1 MWHRT
6 GIITM
11 FTEAYMM
18 RALLA
23 ATLLAPTC
31 AFLGVFVTARKM
43 SFFSDTIAHGAFA
56 GVALG
61 MWLGMADLT
70 APMVLFSLLIAAALI
85 WIQENTELLTDTIMA
100 LLLSGSVAL
109 GVIVLSMLRGNRAQI
124 QTYLF
129 GDILAVGPQDVLFAA
144 ALAVIVFGGLFW
156 RLSDVTLLSAHEEM
170 AYMCGVRVKSLN
182 YVFILVLTIAV
193 ALSIRLLGIIL
204 VTALIVVP
212 PSAAR
217 NISRNLRQQII
228 LSIAAGLLGGICGIA
243 ASYQFDVPCGPA
255 IVLTL
260 IAFFALTLA
269 IGKLMFHGQSVR
281 DLSPIENRVS
291 SGK

>member
-1 MWHRT
+1 
-6 GIITM
+6 M
-11 FTEAYMM
+11 FTEAYMV

-23 ATLLAPTC
+23 AIFLAPTC

-43 SFFSDTIAHGAFA
+43 SFFSDTIAHGALA

-61 MWLGMADLT
+61 VWLGMTDLT
-70 APMVLFSLLIAAALI
+70 LPMVLFSLLVAAALI
-85 WIQENTELLTDTIMA
+85 WIQETTELLTDTIMA

-109 GVIVLSMLRGNRAQI
+109 GVIILSLLRGNRAQI

-129 GDILAVGPQDVLFAA
+129 GDILAIGPQDVFFAA
-144 ALAVIVFGGLFW
+144 ALSVVVFCGLFW
-156 RLSDVTLLSAHEEM
+156 RLSDITLLSAHEEM
-170 AYMCGVRVKSLN
+170 AYVCGVRVRLLN
-182 YVFILVLTIAV
+182 YLFILLLTIAV

-228 LSIAAGLLGGICGIA
+228 LSIAAGFLGGICGIV
-243 ASYQFDVPCGPA
+243 ASYQLDVPCGPA

-260 IAFFALTLA
+260 ITFFILTLLV
-269 IGKLMFHGQSVR
+269 GKLLGPTPREF
-281 DLSPIENRVS
+281 SPIANPVS

>member
-1 MWHRT
+1 
-6 GIITM
+6 M
-11 FTEAYMM
+11 FTEAYMI

-23 ATLLAPTC
+23 AILLAPSC

-43 SFFSDTIAHGAFA
+43 SFFSDTIAHGALA

-61 MWLGMADLT
+61 VWLGMTDLT
-70 APMVLFSLLIAAALI
+70 APMILFSLLVAASLI
-85 WIQENTELLTDTIMA
+85 WIQENTELMTDTIMA

-109 GVIVLSMLRGNRAQI
+109 GIIILSMLRGSRAQI
-124 QTYLF
+124 HSYLF
-129 GDILAVGPQDVLFAA
+129 GDILAVGPEDLWFAGGLTA
-144 ALAVIVFGGLFW
+144 AVFVGLFW

-170 AYMCGVRVKSLN
+170 AYVCGVRVKLLN
-182 YVFILVLTIAV
+182 YLFILLLTVAV

-212 PSAAR
+212 PSVAR

-228 LSIAAGLLGGICGIA
+228 LSIAVGLIGGLAGIV
-243 ASYQFDVPCGPA
+243 ASYQLDVPCGPT

-260 IAFFALTLA
+260 IALFIVTLFV
-269 IGKLMFHGQSVR
+269 GKLLFRRPVH
-281 DLSPIENRVS
+281 E
-291 SGK
+291 KATAAT